1 MQQAETLFEKEET
14 KNKYS
19 DLNRQVKRSCRA
31 DKIKWLEKK
40 EEEAVEA
47 ASKTE
52 AKTLYRIKEYLT
64 RKKTSSNV
72 PSPDKNKKVLVTAA
86 EPRNTMG
93 RTLRRN
99 PRST

>member
-1 MQQAETLFEKEET
+1 MQQAETLSEKEET
-14 KNKYS
+14 ENKYS

-52 AKTLYRIKEYLT
+52 AKTLYIILRISNKEE
-64 RKKTSSNV
+64 KIFKCS
-72 PSPDKNKKVLVTAA
+72 
-86 EPRNTMG
+86 EPR
-93 RTLRRN
+93 
-99 PRST
+99 